1 MRMRSS
7 TPSHAGCARS
17 SSQRVSSS
25 TSGSSLGASPYT
37 LLVDV
42 KMNTA
47 AGQCLRTASSTTSV
61 PFAFTVKSVCGSLAA
76 QSCDGCAAAWI
87 TSATRLP

>member
-1 MRMRSS
+1 M
-7 TPSHAGCARS
+7 
-17 SSQRVSSS
+17 SSS

-47 AGQCLRTASSTTSV
+47 PGQCLRVASSTASV